1 MASIHKEIL
10 IEARPEDVWE
20 AIRDVGAI
28 HRRLAPGFVV
38 DTQARRRRPHRDL
51 RQRHGRARAD
61 RRHRRAITA
70 AWSWSVVG
78 GRMTHHNASL
88 QVFADG
94 ESRSRVVWIADLL
107 PNDLAGDRRRDDR
120 AGHGRHAADAASGSR
135 ARTGWIAPAKQSKV
149 GRPESVSA
157 KPMRP
162 PSKTALFEAAQ
173 SLECSGRQDDCG

>member
-10 IEARPEDVWE
+10 IDARPEDVWA

-38 DTQARRRRPHRDL
+38 DTRLDGDARIVTFGNGMVARELIVDIGDAARRL
-51 RQRHGRARAD
+51 V
-61 RRHRRAITA
+61 
-70 AWSWSVVG
+70 WSVVG

-107 PNDLAGDRRRDDR
+107 PNDLAGVV
-120 AGHGRHAADAASGSR
+120 GTMIEQGMGVMQK
-135 ARTGWIAPAKQSKV
+135 TLQSKV
-149 GRPESVSA
+149 GRA
-157 KPMRP
+157 R
-162 PSKTALFEAAQ
+162 A
-173 SLECSGRQDDCG
+173 G